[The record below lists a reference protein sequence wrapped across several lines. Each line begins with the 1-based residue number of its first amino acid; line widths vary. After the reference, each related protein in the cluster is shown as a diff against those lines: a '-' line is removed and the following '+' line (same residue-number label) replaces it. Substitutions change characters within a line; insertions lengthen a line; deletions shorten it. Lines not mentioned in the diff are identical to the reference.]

1 MLLLVVYI
9 KFPTSLRFPTQ
20 LSQIGHY
27 YYFLSFYRNTMER
40 KLNWTRTV
48 NLDDYLLDI
57 PTIGYT
63 KRTRKIRIGMKSGN
77 NEMVF
82 QLTVSFDEKNI
93 LLPIK
98 LLTNTSPSPLA
109 TDV

>member
-1 MLLLVVYI
+1 
-9 KFPTSLRFPTQ
+9 
-20 LSQIGHY
+20 
-27 YYFLSFYRNTMER
+27 MER
-40 KLNWTRTV
+40 KLNWTRTTV
-48 NLDDYLLDI
+48 NLDDYQLDI

-63 KRTRKIRIGMKSGN
+63 KRTRKIRIGMKGGN